1 MPEKITPYY
10 YYVLNKPYGY
20 LSQFSGEVNDLLLG
34 SLYPFPK
41 DVYSVGRLDK
51 DSEGLLLLTNDNKL
65 KNSVLSPDNH
75 YIKTYWVQVDG
86 AISTEAIETLQSG
99 TIVIKHSGKPYR
111 VKKATSKLL
120 DSVVTIQERNPP
132 IRYRA
137 NIPTSWI
144 EIQLTEGKNRQVRKM
159 TAAVGF
165 PTLRLIRVGIGKMR
179 INELKQGE
187 VKELSAS
194 EIQGFLSK

>member
-1 MPEKITPYY
+1 MPEKITPHF
-10 YYVLNKPYGY
+10 YYVLNKPYGF
-20 LSQFSGEVNDLLLG
+20 LSQFSGEVGDLLLG
-34 SLYPFPK
+34 SLYSFPK

-51 DSEGLLLLTNDNKL
+51 DSEGLLLLTNDNKF
-65 KNSVLSPDNH
+65 KTNILSPENH

-86 AISTEAIETLQSG
+86 AITSEAIEALQSG
-99 TIVIKHSGKPYR
+99 TIVIKHNGKPYR
-111 VKKATSKLL
+111 VKKSPCKLL
-120 DSVVTIQERNPP
+120 QSITIQERNPP

-137 NIPTSWI
+137 TIPTSWI

-165 PTLRLIRVGIGKMR
+165 PTLRLIRVAIGKLN
-179 INELKQGE
+179 ISELKQGE
-187 VKELSAS
+187 VKELSIS